1 MERRHFLNASVAGAA
16 AYAAFRGDAR
26 AQGTSRVPKLKIREV
41 RAVRLRGTVTNYV
54 RVYTDQGLTG
64 TGEMVDNVGAD
75 VIVNKNLGPG
85 LVGKDPLD
93 IEGIWFNY
101 WGWGSPPGGIS
112 PVFMR
117 GMGGPY
123 LTAMSGIDI
132 ALWDLA
138 GKALGVPV
146 YRLFGGLVRDRVAVY
161 HHSSDPAQAK
171 EIIRTT
177 GVRALK
183 TTVDGV
189 TDKDNSQAGWDP
201 GKRFTWV
208 VNNTQIDN
216 IARQIASMREAVGN
230 DFGLALE
237 CHARYDTESAIQIA
251 KAVEP
256 YRPMWLEEPVPSDNP
271 EAMAKVRSM
280 TRIPIAAGEN
290 IYTRWGLQPYVERQA
305 LSVIQMDM
313 SKCGGLLE
321 SRKMAAL
328 AEVYHIPI
336 APHGVASTLGKVAFA
351 HVCATVPNF
360 MILEWALNRTVNDPF
375 TTAAT
380 LEKGFCVLPQ
390 APGIGI
396 ELHDDAVKEAL
407 EPGSQAL

>member
-1 MERRHFLNASVAGAA
+1 
-16 AYAAFRGDAR
+16 
-26 AQGTSRVPKLKIREV
+26 
-41 RAVRLRGTVTNYV
+41 
-54 RVYTDQGLTG
+54 
-64 TGEMVDNVGAD
+64 
-75 VIVNKNLGPG
+75 
-85 LVGKDPLD
+85 
-93 IEGIWFNY
+93 
-101 WGWGSPPGGIS
+101 
-112 PVFMR
+112 
-117 GMGGPY
+117 
-123 LTAMSGIDI
+123 
-132 ALWDLA
+132 
-138 GKALGVPV
+138 
-146 YRLFGGLVRDRVAVY
+146 
-161 HHSSDPAQAK
+161 
-171 EIIRTT
+171 
-177 GVRALK
+177 
-183 TTVDGV
+183 
-189 TDKDNSQAGWDP
+189 
-201 GKRFTWV
+201 
-208 VNNTQIDN
+208 
-216 IARQIASMREAVGN
+216 MREAVGN

-375 TTAAT
+375 TTSAT
-380 LEKGFCVLPQ
+380 LEKGYCVLPQ
-390 APGIGI
+390 TPGIGI
-396 ELHDDAVKEAL
+396 ELNDAAVKEGM
-407 EPGSQAL
+407 EPGSQPL